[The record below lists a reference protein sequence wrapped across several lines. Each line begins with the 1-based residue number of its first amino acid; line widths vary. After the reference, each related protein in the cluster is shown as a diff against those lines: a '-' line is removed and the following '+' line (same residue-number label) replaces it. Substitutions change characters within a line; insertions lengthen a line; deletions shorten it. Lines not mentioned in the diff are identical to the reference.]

1 MISERA
7 DTKSSLSIRRVE
19 FISKIKDFM
28 KFLDENSDTS
38 SSRLLQIVIEHMKKQ
53 NVVDRA
59 NRETSS
65 DLREN
70 LKKIKSTLNRM
81 KKQDVAERSYA
92 NVVKKS
98 AEDRAEAVSSQ

>member
-1 MISERA
+1 MNLTVKIHERRNCRFEN
-7 DTKSSLSIRRVE
+7 KVHL
-19 FISKIKDFM
+19 
-28 KFLDENSDTS
+28 FLDEDSDTS
-38 SSRLLQIVIEHMKKQ
+38 SSRLLQAVIEHMKKQ

-70 LKKIKSTLNRM
+70 LREIKSTLNRM
-81 KKQDVAERSYA
+81 KKSDVAERSYA

-98 AEDRAEAVSSQ
+98 AESRAEAASSQ